1 MFSRPVQIFEWLIPK
16 AKETSTVCRLNITI
30 LFSELRLFGQIL
42 PNWIHNSFF
51 FSCVN
56 TQILHLVE
64 IFFTSER
71 RGAKEYIIC
80 KKKNRF
86 VFRESSRYENLKLV
100 HGTRCRDVFDKKYF
114 INSYLKKNAQFV
126 GRYLYLPRH

>member
-16 AKETSTVCRLNITI
+16 AKETSIVCRLNITI
-30 LFSELRLFGQIL
+30 LFSGLRLFGQIL

-64 IFFTSER
+64 FSSQANVAEPRNILF
-71 RGAKEYIIC
+71 A

-100 HGTRCRDVFDKKYF
+100 HGTRCRNVFDKKYF